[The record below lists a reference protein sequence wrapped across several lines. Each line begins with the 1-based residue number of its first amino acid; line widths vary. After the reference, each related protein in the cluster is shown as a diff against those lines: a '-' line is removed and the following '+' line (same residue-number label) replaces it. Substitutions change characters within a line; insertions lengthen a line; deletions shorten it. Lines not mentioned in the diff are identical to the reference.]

1 LKKSVRIPS
10 GPSEAMK
17 ANASG
22 MPPKFAA
29 TPENVVRALRIH
41 FGVPSRIAAY
51 AMKSPATPPI
61 AAVMKLS
68 LMLVQYASMNGWWN
82 SVRMFPSV

>member
-1 LKKSVRIPS
+1 MSRSQTVTTPS
-10 GPSEAMK
+10 APIVAMK

-29 TPENVVRALRIH
+29 TPENVVNAERIH

-51 AMKSPATPPI
+51 AMKNPITPPSS
-61 AAVMKLS
+61 AVIRLS
-68 LMLVQYASMNGWWN
+68 SMLVW
-82 SVRMFPSV
+82 